1 MRFGSLFGV
10 IDKGSVMGQIVELSA
25 DAFSNF
31 IREGDAIVLFSASW
45 CRPCDEMKPVFQAL
59 ADELSVQTVF
69 GVIDSAVSPTVAVT
83 MGVRSV
89 PSIALFRDG
98 RLRLLLSGPRTF
110 AATREAIL
118 DALQACS

>member
-1 MRFGSLFGV
+1 MKNF
-10 IDKGSVMGQIVELSA
+10 VELSA

-31 IREGDAIVLFSASW
+31 IREGDTVVLFSASW

-59 ADELSVQTVF
+59 AEQLSDQVRS

-89 PSIALFRDG
+89 PSIVLFREG
-98 RLRLLLSGPRTF
+98 RLRLMLSGPRTL
-110 AATREAIL
+110 ASVKQAIMEE
-118 DALQACS
+118 LQKPL

>member
-10 IDKGSVMGQIVELSA
+10 IDKGSVMGHIVELSA

-31 IREGDAIVLFSASW
+31 IREGDSIVLFSASW

-59 ADELSVQTVF
+59 ADELSVPVVF

-110 AATREAIL
+110 AATRETIL
-118 DALQACS
+118 DVLQAGS

>member
-1 MRFGSLFGV
+1 MKNF
-10 IDKGSVMGQIVELSA
+10 VELSA

-31 IREGDAIVLFSASW
+31 IREGDTVVLFSASW

-59 ADELSVQTVF
+59 AEQLREQVRS

-89 PSIALFRDG
+89 PSIVLFREG
-98 RLRLLLSGPRTF
+98 RLRLMLSGPRTL
-110 AATREAIL
+110 ASVKQVVMEE
-118 DALQACS
+118 LQKPL

>member
-1 MRFGSLFGV
+1 
-10 IDKGSVMGQIVELSA
+10 MGNFTELSA
-25 DAFSNF
+25 DGFSNF
-31 IREGDAIVLFSASW
+31 IREGDAIILFSASW

-59 ADELSVQTVF
+59 SDELSSEAVF

-89 PSIALFRDG
+89 PSIAFFRDG

-110 AATREAIL
+110 AATKEAIL
-118 DALQACS
+118 DALQAGA